1 MMLSS
6 PWRAH
11 GLGCVSLA
19 CQLNLDWLWP
29 VKLWRIRRADHDPKT
44 MPQPQIIP
52 ISRTHMGQAEIN
64 SGGLSQEGSSQL
76 RESERACVCSQLI
89 YGGLSQAPSRA
100 RPFVYLAG

>member
-1 MMLSS
+1 
-6 PWRAH
+6 
-11 GLGCVSLA
+11 
-19 CQLNLDWLWP
+19 
-29 VKLWRIRRADHDPKT
+29 
-44 MPQPQIIP
+44 
-52 ISRTHMGQAEIN
+52 MGQAEIN